1 MLSNK
6 TPLRHRYAMPPLPK
20 ERLSCILR
28 TNSKLAKLGIVWYI
42 RHRKD
47 KKFQKATSYPAKCRS
62 GFLFIEHNFKLA
74 QQ

>member
-28 TNSKLAKLGIVWYI
+28 TNSKLAKLWILWYI
-42 RHRKD
+42 RLEKTKSFRKPLLTPQSVGVV
-47 KKFQKATSYPAKCRS
+47 F
-62 GFLFIEHNFKLA
+62 FLLRTNSKLA
-74 QQ
+74 KL